1 MKCLLDI
8 FVYQLQD
15 RSSKAVFLRMHCAH
29 LVYKLTKKKKIYL
42 VHTITR
48 LSTQSSI
55 VSTKRKRTIPGA
67 KKKKKKTESRFEIR
81 DVVSYQRR
89 TFSRGILFDPRV
101 RKKKRSTR
109 HIHEGRN
116 EFSSGTKRGSHNI
129 SSPYFP
135 CPSSIIS
142 TRSTLLLLLL
152 HSPRDKEEIVA
163 GIEIKLFPRLLRIYL
178 ASDLER
184 FAAAFR
190 VFYRRVSDRFSWRKM
205 KFVCK
210 SWDGGS
216 EYSTRRYEEFIGT
229 KLGIIKSRI
238 EFLKRRINVSI
249 LHRNEHQKK
258 KKKEKKWGL
267 FIWFI
272 GVVV

>member
-101 RKKKRSTR
+101 RKKKKDQHVTSTR
-109 HIHEGRN
+109 G
-116 EFSSGTKRGSHNI
+116 GTNSLRGQNAARI
-129 SSPYFP
+129 TFLLLIFLVLPPLFP
-135 CPSSIIS
+135 LARPSSS
-142 TRSTLLLLLL
+142 SSSTLL
-152 HSPRDKEEIVA
+152 VT
-163 GIEIKLFPRLLRIYL
+163 
-178 ASDLER
+178 
-184 FAAAFR
+184 
-190 VFYRRVSDRFSWRKM
+190 RRKSWR
-205 KFVCK
+205 
-210 SWDGGS
+210 GS
-216 EYSTRRYEEFIGT
+216 RSNCFRD
-229 KLGIIKSRI
+229 S
-238 EFLKRRINVSI
+238 
-249 LHRNEHQKK
+249 
-258 KKKEKKWGL
+258 
-267 FIWFI
+267 
-272 GVVV
+272 

>member
-1 MKCLLDI
+1 MEYKNFHPINEILLDI

-101 RKKKRSTR
+101 RKKKRINTSHPRGEERILFGDKTR
-109 HIHEGRN
+109 
-116 EFSSGTKRGSHNI
+116 
-129 SSPYFP
+129 
-135 CPSSIIS
+135 
-142 TRSTLLLLLL
+142 
-152 HSPRDKEEIVA
+152 
-163 GIEIKLFPRLLRIYL
+163 L
-178 ASDLER
+178 A
-184 FAAAFR
+184 
-190 VFYRRVSDRFSWRKM
+190 
-205 KFVCK
+205 
-210 SWDGGS
+210 
-216 EYSTRRYEEFIGT
+216 
-229 KLGIIKSRI
+229 
-238 EFLKRRINVSI
+238 
-249 LHRNEHQKK
+249 
-258 KKKEKKWGL
+258 
-267 FIWFI
+267 
-272 GVVV
+272 

>member
-101 RKKKRSTR
+101 RKKKDQHVTSTR
-109 HIHEGRN
+109 G
-116 EFSSGTKRGSHNI
+116 GTNSLRGQNAARI
-129 SSPYFP
+129 TFLLLIFLVLPPLFP
-135 CPSSIIS
+135 LARPSSS
-142 TRSTLLLLLL
+142 SSSTLL
-152 HSPRDKEEIVA
+152 VT
-163 GIEIKLFPRLLRIYL
+163 
-178 ASDLER
+178 
-184 FAAAFR
+184 
-190 VFYRRVSDRFSWRKM
+190 RRKSWR
-205 KFVCK
+205 
-210 SWDGGS
+210 GS
-216 EYSTRRYEEFIGT
+216 RSNCFRDSREYI
-229 KLGIIKSRI
+229 SRAI
-238 EFLKRRINVSI
+238 SR
-249 LHRNEHQKK
+249 
-258 KKKEKKWGL
+258 GL
-267 FIWFI
+267 RPRFGYFI
-272 GVVV
+272 GVFRIDLVGGR